1 VHAKHQ
7 IQRIL
12 QSDSL
17 KLVHSRK
24 AN

>member
-12 QSDSL
+12 QGDSL